1 MIKIVIALSLVLPLA
16 TLTSTPGS
24 GPHDRS
30 CAASSW
36 PDSTKSLGEL
46 LEDDTNLVLGSLLS
60 KHLHQ
65 SIDTAA
71 KTLDY
76 YCFDNKGQKDLN
88 KKVLALFK
96 LKSVFLI

>member
-1 MIKIVIALSLVLPLA
+1 MIKIVIALSLVLPLV
-16 TLTSTPGS
+16 TPTSTPGS

-36 PDSTKSLGEL
+36 PDSTKSVGEL
-46 LEDDTNLVLGSLLS
+46 SEDDTTLVFGSPLS

-65 SIDTAA
+65 SINTAA
-71 KTLDY
+71 GALGY
-76 YCFDNKGQKDLN
+76 YCFDGKGQRDLN

>member
-1 MIKIVIALSLVLPLA
+1 MFKIVIALSLVLPLA

-36 PDSTKSLGEL
+36 PDSAKSLGEVF
-46 LEDDTNLVLGSLLS
+46 EDDTNFVFGSLLS
-60 KHLHQ
+60 KNLHRP
-65 SIDTAA
+65 IDTAA
-71 KTLDY
+71 MTPGY
-76 YCFDNKGQKDLN
+76 YCFDSKGQRDLN

>member
-1 MIKIVIALSLVLPLA
+1 MIKIVIALSLVLPLV

-46 LEDDTNLVLGSLLS
+46 LEDDTNLMLGSLLA
-60 KHLHQ
+60 KNLHQ

-71 KTLDY
+71 IASGY
-76 YCFDNKGQKDLN
+76 YCFDSKDQRDLD

-96 LKSVFLI
+96 LKGAFLI